1 MRQPASER
9 NFHMGFYIR
18 KGFNFGP
25 VRLNLSRSG
34 LGASVGVMGARIGVG
49 PRGSYVHVGRGGLYY
64 RQTISPGQS
73 GGSSPAAPVTQPNVG
88 FEDIGSTTRAVDM
101 VDESASQ
108 LLQELNRV
116 KRRVDLF
123 PAVLIVGLAGVL
135 YCVYLMSIGWWV
147 SFLGIIVLPLLAFC
161 ARHLDVTNGTAIV
174 QYSLEPD
181 AQQKF
186 QDFCA
191 AFEKV
196 RNCRVVWH
204 VDASGQ
210 TNDWKRNAGA
220 GSIARRSNARLL
232 VTRPPRVQ
240 CNLPVPALEK
250 AGLSFYFFPDRLLIY
265 DSSGVGAVSY
275 GQLQVDYEETRFVE
289 DGPVPVDARSVGTT
303 WQYVNKNGSPDR
315 RFTNNRQF
323 PILLYGGLVLR
334 SQSGVNERFQF
345 SNHEFASGFRT
356 AILSLATHLE
366 VQSA

>member
-1 MRQPASER
+1 
-9 NFHMGFYIR
+9 MGFYIR
-18 KGFNFGP
+18 KSFNFGP
-25 VRLNLSRSG
+25 LRLNLSRSG
-34 LGASVGVMGARIGVG
+34 LGASVGVKGTRIGVG

-64 RQTISPGQS
+64 RQTLSPGH
-73 GGSSPAAPVTQPNVG
+73 AAPVAQPSVA
-88 FEDIGSTTRAVDM
+88 FEEIASTARAVDV

-135 YCVYLMSIGWWV
+135 YCVYLMSVGWWV
-147 SFLGIIVLPLLAFC
+147 AFLGVIVFPLLAFY

-181 AQQKF
+181 HQQKF

-196 RNCRVVWH
+196 RNCRAVWH

-220 GSIARRSNARLL
+220 GSISKRSYAWLSL
-232 VTRPPRVQ
+232 TRPPRVQ
-240 CNLPVPALEK
+240 CNLAVPALQK

-275 GQLQVDYEETRFVE
+275 GQLQADYEETRFVE

-303 WQYVNKNGSPDR
+303 WQYVNKNGGPDR
-315 RFTNNRQF
+315 RFANNRQF

-345 SNHEFASGFRT
+345 SNREFASELRT
-356 AILSLATHLE
+356 AILSLAPA
-366 VQSA
+366 S